1 MEIQHRI
8 ITYTFYWSIS
18 TTLRK
23 RYVFTT
29 CLLIINIR
37 GIRITQSCWHRLF
50 LNLEE
55 EQKRFLANSNC
66 NVYLTCFTKC
76 QQGFFV
82 HSSTIEL
89 IVNTFANYSDL
100 VIKILVYITFWGRKN
115 MMFFIISKVEIKSM
129 LPP

>member
-1 MEIQHRI
+1 ML
-8 ITYTFYWSIS
+8 YTFFWSIS

-29 CLLIINIR
+29 CLLIINIK
-37 GIRITQSCWHRLF
+37 GIRTTQSCWHRLF
-50 LNLEE
+50 LNLEK
-55 EQKRFLANSNC
+55 EQKRFLANSNY

-89 IVNTFANYSDL
+89 IVNTFANHPDL
-100 VIKILVYITFWGRKN
+100 IIKVLVYLTLLGRKN
-115 MMFFIISKVEIKSM
+115 MIFFIISKVETKSM
-129 LPP
+129 LLPYSI